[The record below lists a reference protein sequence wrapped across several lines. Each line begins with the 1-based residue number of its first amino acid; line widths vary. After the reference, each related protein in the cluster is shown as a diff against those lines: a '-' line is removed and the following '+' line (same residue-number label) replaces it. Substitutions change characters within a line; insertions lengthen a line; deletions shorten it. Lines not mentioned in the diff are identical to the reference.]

1 MPIYTFYQ
9 SSSIKLPTFRSS
21 SSCFWKV
28 FLSWFRL
35 CGYHGYCWAYLSHLS
50 ILYQTQV
57 QSYKN
62 VFIALVLT
70 GNSQRDGAALKYIIG
85 SPVVVDAELI
95 IFLFVWMVISSR
107 RLTMP
112 SIVNGG
118 GGGRGLNPYLSV
130 VGWINFWVVT
140 RMDIALGGLK
150 AYQRLIG
157 ILSVMTRIDI
167 SCNFTY

>member
-1 MPIYTFYQ
+1 M
-9 SSSIKLPTFRSS
+9 
-21 SSCFWKV
+21 
-28 FLSWFRL
+28 
-35 CGYHGYCWAYLSHLS
+35 YLSRLS

-70 GNSQRDGAALKYIIG
+70 GNSQIDGAAVNYIIG
-85 SPVVVDAELI
+85 SPIVVDAELI

-130 VGWINFWVVT
+130 VGVKV
-140 RMDIALGGLK
+140 
-150 AYQRLIG
+150 
-157 ILSVMTRIDI
+157 LS
-167 SCNFTY
+167 